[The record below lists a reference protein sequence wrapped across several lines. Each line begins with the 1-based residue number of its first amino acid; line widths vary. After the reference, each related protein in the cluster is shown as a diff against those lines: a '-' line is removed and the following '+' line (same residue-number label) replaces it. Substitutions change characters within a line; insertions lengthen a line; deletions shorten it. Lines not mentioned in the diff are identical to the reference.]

1 MGGASGGRRP
11 SRYNS
16 AIAGSMTIAYW
27 LGAGFLTYMNIYRDS
42 HHSGCQHHDNYGVHS
57 RHIPSLWS
65 RQFHGYEPTIT
76 AALAQT
82 PPIATTR
89 QYVFYVLVS
98 RLHIISMYTRTL
110 GGRQIID
117 APPTHL

>member
-42 HHSGCQHHDNYGVHS
+42 QHNGCQHRQREELTQHAVVHPMGHHRHVAVTTVVHTIGTFRLYGLTGLMDMN
-57 RHIPSLWS
+57 R
-65 RQFHGYEPTIT
+65 RQQKHWHKHC
-76 AALAQT
+76 Q
-82 PPIATTR
+82 
-89 QYVFYVLVS
+89 
-98 RLHIISMYTRTL
+98 
-110 GGRQIID
+110 
-117 APPTHL
+117 